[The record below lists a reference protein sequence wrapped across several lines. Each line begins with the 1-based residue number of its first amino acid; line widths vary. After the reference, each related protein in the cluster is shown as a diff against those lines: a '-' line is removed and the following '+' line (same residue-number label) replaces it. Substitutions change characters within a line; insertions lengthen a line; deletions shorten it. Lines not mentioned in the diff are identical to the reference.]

1 MNAKYNDV
9 PSWDYTA
16 LFTAFAPDI
25 KTKTFKVAKASELD
39 KLLSDAEFNS
49 ATYPQVSDAY
59 ISSQVA
65 HRPNKKRHKKL
76 TASPVRGNEPGQ
88 V

>member
-16 LFTAFAPDI
+16 LFSAFAPGI
-25 KTKTFKVAKASELD
+25 KTKTFKVAKAAELD
-39 KLLSDAEFNS
+39 KLLSDAEFNG

-59 ISSQVA
+59 IS
-65 HRPNKKRHKKL
+65 RPKFLRAGPRIKIN
-76 TASPVRGNEPGQ
+76 
-88 V
+88 